1 MERKNQTPVL
11 PKEDRYHKPTEK
23 KRKDENDVVAE
34 AEEVTDIDKESFAD
48 RNHKR
53 KHDSPAD
60 ITNPGTV

>member
-1 MERKNQTPVL
+1 MDKKNQLSVPL
-11 PKEDRYHKPTEK
+11 KGDRYGKPTEK
-23 KRKDENDVVAE
+23 KGKDENDVLAE

-60 ITNPGTV
+60 VSNPGTV